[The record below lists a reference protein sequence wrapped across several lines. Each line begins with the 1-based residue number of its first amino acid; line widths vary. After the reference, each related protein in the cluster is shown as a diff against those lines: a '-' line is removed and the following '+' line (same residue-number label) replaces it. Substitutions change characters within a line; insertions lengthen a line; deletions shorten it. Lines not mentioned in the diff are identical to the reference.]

1 MESGNQGCFTGQIRV
16 QTGILNTLMIHPLL
30 SMKSTNNSRTVKKNK
45 ICLVTSV
52 RNEGVH
58 LTEWIAYHLLIGVT
72 HFLVFSN
79 DCDDGTDELLGTF
92 HKAGIITH
100 VPQEILPAEK
110 PQVKSFQRA
119 WNEFLPAIA
128 PDYVYVADPDEFL
141 NLKCFDSIDQLLDY
155 YDYPEALAIQW
166 RHFGSSGR
174 FFREPRLTVE
184 RFVQASVSD
193 NWHNRQI
200 KTITRYDPAAI
211 KALSAHRPVFKKPEA
226 KRRYI
231 LPGICRGGV
240 PLPQEVVQGANAKR
254 VPGHFPVMH
263 SIAQVN
269 HYATRS
275 IEEFSVKKNRGNGV
289 LVNTMKASLHFRDDY
304 FVEHDLND
312 VVDTSLLRRLSELVI
327 EYDNLVERLQL
338 GTLITRMESLFADK
352 VVLIPEDRV
361 ERENYILIPDHP
373 GTQAAGC
380 TVLSRETLPARIP
393 EGTQAFFSGE
403 LLIAEGD
410 SQLEELQLLTATGRC
425 LPALLEKHPGRIV
438 FRFARSDI
446 DETTLWITARFNDD
460 SQKTLARIYRN
471 PTS

>member
-1 MESGNQGCFTGQIRV
+1 MNVANS
-16 QTGILNTLMIHPLL
+16 PL
-30 SMKSTNNSRTVKKNK
+30 SARKNK

-58 LTEWIAYHLLIGVT
+58 LAEWIAYHLLIGVT

-79 DCDDGTDELLGTF
+79 DCDDGTDELLGKF
-92 HKAGIITH
+92 HQAGIITH
-100 VPQEILPAEK
+100 VPQEILPSEK

-141 NLKCFDSIDQLLDY
+141 NLKCFDSIDQLLNY

-184 RFVQASVSD
+184 RFVYASLSD

-200 KTITRYDPAAI
+200 KTISRYEPTAV
-211 KALSAHRPVFKKPEA
+211 KALAAHRPVFKKPEA

-240 PLPQEVVQGANAKR
+240 TLPQEVVQGANAKR
-254 VPGHFPVMH
+254 MPGHFPIMQ

-275 IEEFSVKKNRGNGV
+275 IEEFNVKKNRGNGV
-289 LVNTMKASLHFRDDY
+289 LVNTMKAALHFRDDY
-304 FVEHDLND
+304 FMEHDLND

-338 GTLITRMESLFADK
+338 DTLITRMESLFADK
-352 VVLIPEDRV
+352 VIMTPEDRI
-361 ERENYILIPDHP
+361 ERENYILIPEPP
-373 GTQAAGC
+373 GTQADGGF
-380 TVLSRETLPARIP
+380 VFSRETLPARIA
-393 EGTQAFFSGE
+393 EDAQAFFSGE
-403 LLIAEGD
+403 LLIADGC

-425 LPALLEKHPGRIV
+425 LPAILEKHPGRIL

-460 SQKTLARIYRN
+460 SQKTLARLYRN
-471 PTS
+471 PTP